1 MSFFV
6 MQSLVVRVIYRHGTS
21 SLASLHRLTQ
31 ASHMAPVSSHLSSHL
46 SAIGGIALTLPPV
59 QSNDYLVAAVWI
71 GLALLASLISIRTGI
86 SVALTEIIVGVV
98 AGNFLH
104 IQATDWITFLA
115 GFGSVLLTFL
125 AGAEIDPG
133 AFRRHLKASLVLGAV
148 GFFAPFLG
156 AFAVAFWGVHW
167 NLPAAEIAGIALS
180 TTSVAVVYAV
190 MVETG
195 LNRTEIGKLI
205 LAACF
210 VNDLGTV
217 LALGVLFANYNVW
230 LAIFVVGTIAALAVL
245 PRLLRFVVGHWGNR
259 VSEPE
264 IKFLFLVLFA
274 LGGLATIAG
283 SEAVL
288 PAYLI
293 GLIVAGIFQHN
304 RVVMERMRSIA
315 FALLT
320 PFYFLKA
327 GSLVSLPVL
336 ITATG
341 AGLVGAFFLTKM
353 LTKMIGIRPLTG
365 RFGLK
370 PRLGN
375 YTTLLMSTGLTFG
388 TIAALFGLSHG
399 YISTTQYTVLVTVV
413 ILSAIV
419 PTMFAQR
426 FFQPYS
432 QTYPTMDKPPLALGS
447 CFFAVSFTR
456 RRDLAPALTAPQAL

>member
-1 MSFFV
+1 V
-6 MQSLVVRVIYRHGTS
+6 
-21 SLASLHRLTQ
+21 
-31 ASHMAPVSSHLSSHL
+31 
-46 SAIGGIALTLPPV
+46 LPPTP
-59 QSNDYLVAAVWI
+59 SNDYLLAALWI

-86 SVALTEIIVGVV
+86 SVALTEIVVGVV

-104 IQATDWITFLA
+104 LQANDWITFLA

-133 AFRRHLKASLVLGAV
+133 AFRRHLKASLALGTV
-148 GFFAPFLG
+148 GFFAPCLG
-156 AFAVAFWGVHW
+156 AFAAAYWGVHW

-195 LNRTEIGKLI
+195 LNQTEIGKLI

-230 LAIFVVGTIAALAVL
+230 LALLVVVSVATLIAL
-245 PRLLRFVVGHWGNR
+245 PRLLRSLIRHWGNR

-293 GLIVAGIFQHN
+293 GLVIAGIFQHN
-304 RVVMERMRSIA
+304 RLVMERMRSIA

-336 ITATG
+336 VTATG
-341 AGLVGAFFLTKM
+341 AGLVAVFFLTKM
-353 LTKMIGIRPLTG
+353 ATKMIGIRPLT
-365 RFGLK
+365 RRLGLR

-375 YTTLLMSTGLTFG
+375 YTTLLMCTGLTFG

-419 PTMFAQR
+419 PTMIAQR
-426 FFQPYS
+426 FFQPRI
-432 QTYPTMDKPPLALGS
+432 DRGEADLGGIDS
-447 CFFAVSFTR
+447 AKIISG
-456 RRDLAPALTAPQAL
+456 RDGDEREAAGAIDE